1 MKKLLKYDFYYL
13 LKTSKFIIF
22 PVVLILVAITSPL
35 SAKYLNDLLKFA
47 LEGSGIVM
55 AFGEPTVFDSYSQYF
70 GNIYEIYLYVIIF
83 IAVGMFVRDKTKG
96 LLPLVL
102 SKPISRT
109 KYIISKFVSLGTLI
123 LVSLFIGYLV
133 FGYYTFFLFD
143 EVDMLGLF
151 YGTLLYFVYI
161 IYILSLSM
169 FASTHSKSYILA
181 VVITFGG
188 MMLFGLLALFN
199 VGVFKF
205 LPGLI
210 ITNIMELL
218 TDSFVISDI
227 IWNVVVTLIISAI
240 FMTLS
245 ILRFKKQDI

>member
-47 LEGSGIVM
+47 LEGTGIVM
-55 AFGEPTVFDSYSQYF
+55 EFGEPTVLDSYSQYF

-96 LLPLVL
+96 LLPLIL
-102 SKPISRT
+102 SKPINRT
-109 KYIISKFVSLGTLI
+109 KYILSKYMSLGALI
-123 LVSLFIGYLV
+123 LVSLFIGYFV

-143 EVDMLGLF
+143 KVDMLGLF
-151 YGTLLYFVYI
+151 YGTLLYFVYVL
-161 IYILSLSM
+161 YILSLAM
-169 FASTHSKSYILA
+169 FASTHAKSYILA

-188 MMLFGLLALFN
+188 MMFFGVLSLFN
-199 VGVFKF
+199 VGIFKF
-205 LPGLI
+205 LPGFI
-210 ITNIMELL
+210 ISNIMKLL
-218 TDSFVISDI
+218 TDSFIMSDI
-227 IWNVVVTLIISAI
+227 IWNIVITLIISII

-245 ILRFKKQDI
+245 ILRFRKQDI

>member
-1 MKKLLKYDFYYL
+1 
-13 LKTSKFIIF
+13 
-22 PVVLILVAITSPL
+22 
-35 SAKYLNDLLKFA
+35 
-47 LEGSGIVM
+47 
-55 AFGEPTVFDSYSQYF
+55 
-70 GNIYEIYLYVIIF
+70 
-83 IAVGMFVRDKTKG
+83 MFVRDKTKG